1 MIVLA
6 DPDPRFQAR
15 ISEHLGRRD
24 ELVIVD
30 GPTQL
35 EKALADKAGRI
46 SVVIFG
52 PNFGAEEAFR
62 IAGEIQASA
71 QEVSSILV
79 ANAVTVEVFQ
89 QAMRT
94 GVRDVLPAT
103 FSGQQLNEAIGR
115 AEQLASQIRGAVG
128 TATAAPVQA
137 TDHKVITVFSS
148 KGGCGKSF
156 VASNLA
162 VALAQRTGEKVAMVD
177 LDLQFGDLAIM
188 LQLFPARTIFDAAQ
202 NLERLDAE
210 ALQGYLT
217 PHRSNVFLLAAP
229 LEPGLSETISADA
242 VAKIIRL
249 LKDTFKY
256 VVIDSPPS
264 FTDHVLAALDESDEC
279 VLMTSMD
286 VPSIKNMKLS
296 LQTLQL
302 LGFGRDRIRLVLNRA
317 DSRVGLTVQA
327 VEKTLGTN
335 VDVSIPSS
343 RDVSVSINRGSP
355 LIIDNP
361 KSPVVSSILR
371 MLEFVGVSAEPADVH
386 ASGARDVVG
395 DAGGRGLFRR
405 KKLGRSET

>member
-6 DPDPRFQAR
+6 DPDPRFQQR
-15 ISEHLGRRD
+15 VTEHVGRTD
-24 ELVIVD
+24 DVLVVEGKI
-30 GPTQL
+30 QL
-35 EKALADKAGRI
+35 EKLLLEKAGK
-46 SVVIFG
+46 VDVIVIG
-52 PNFGAEEAFR
+52 PNVDGEEAFE
-62 IAGEIQASA
+62 AAEHIQRVVPGVSTLMVVA
-71 QEVSSILV
+71 Q
-79 ANAVTVEVFQ
+79 VTAEVFQ
-89 QAMRT
+89 RAMRA

-103 FSGQQLNEAIGR
+103 FSEQQLRESVAR
-115 AEQLASQIRGAVG
+115 AEQLSSQIRGAV
-128 TATAAPVQA
+128 AQA
-137 TDHKVITVFSS
+137 VEEPSADLTGHKVLTVFSS

-156 VASNLA
+156 VSANLA

-202 NLERLDAE
+202 NLDRLDAE
-210 ALQGYLT
+210 AIQGYMT
-217 PHRSNVFLLAAP
+217 PHRSNVSLLAAP

-242 VAKIIRL
+242 VGKIVHL
-249 LKDTFKY
+249 LKESFKY
-256 VVIDSPPS
+256 VVIDCPPS

-355 LIIDNP
+355 LIVDNP
-361 KSPVVSSILR
+361 KSPVVASIMR
-371 MLEFVGVSAEPADVH
+371 MLEFVGVDAGKVEAPPADE
-386 ASGARDVVG
+386 G
-395 DAGGRGLFRR
+395 DESDKKSKGGRFRFGKR
-405 KKLGRSET
+405 K

>member
-15 ISEHLGRRD
+15 VTEHLGRQGD
-24 ELVIVD
+24 LVIVD
-30 GPTQL
+30 GQVQL
-35 EKALADKAGRI
+35 EKVIEERAASV
-46 SVVIFG
+46 SVVLLG
-52 PNFGAEEAFR
+52 PNLDQDEAFD
-62 IAGEIQASA
+62 AA
-71 QEVSSILV
+71 SSIQRMAPGVSCVLV
-79 ANAVTVEVFQ
+79 ASSVTSDVFQ
-89 QAMRT
+89 RAMDS
-94 GVRDVLPAT
+94 GVRNVLPAT
-103 FSGQQLNEAIGR
+103 FSP
-115 AEQLASQIRGAVG
+115 EQLTDAIAKAESFTTHIRGAV
-128 TATAAPVQA
+128 TKVAEDTVD
-137 TDHKVITVFSS
+137 TSDHKVITVFSS

-156 VASNLA
+156 VSSNLA
-162 VALAQRTGEKVAMVD
+162 VALAQRTKEKVAMVD

-202 NLERLDAE
+202 NLDRLDAE
-210 ALQGYLT
+210 AIQGYLT
-217 PHRSNVFLLAAP
+217 PHRSNVSLLAAP

-242 VAKIIRL
+242 VGKIVHL
-249 LKDTFKY
+249 LKENFKY
-256 VVIDSPPS
+256 VVIDCPPS

-343 RDVSVSINRGSP
+343 RDVSISINRGSP
-355 LIIDNP
+355 LIVDNP
-361 KSPVVSSILR
+361 KSPVVASILR
-371 MLEFVGVSAEPADVH
+371 MLEFVGVDPGSQ
-386 ASGARDVVG
+386 
-395 DAGGRGLFRR
+395 DAGGDEEEKSSKRR
-405 KKLGRSET
+405 FKLGRK